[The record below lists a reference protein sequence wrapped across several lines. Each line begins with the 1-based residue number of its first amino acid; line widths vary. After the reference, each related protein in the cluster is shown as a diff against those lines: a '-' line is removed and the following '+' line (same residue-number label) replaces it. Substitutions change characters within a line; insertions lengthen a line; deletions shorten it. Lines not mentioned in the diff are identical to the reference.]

1 MAGSTGA
8 FGPAVYKRRPNTL
21 SEQAHHEDPRRDGE
35 DLQQGCERKNQ
46 FIGYEQI
53 PNEPGRLLSA
63 GIWHG
68 SYPVNSLDGRVAVV
82 TGASRGIGAGIAI
95 RLAAEGAYVAVVA
108 RTLNSDGS
116 AEGGSLE
123 RTIEQI
129 EKVGGRGFPV
139 VADLSDADA
148 VARIVPEV
156 ERSLG
161 PVDVM
166 VNNAGIAI
174 YRPIDELTTDHLR
187 RLMEINYLAP
197 VELAKAVSFGMRER
211 RRGWIVNISS
221 VVAAHA
227 GSPPYDD
234 LASLFKVGWHYGASK
249 AALERFT
256 TGLASELYSDG
267 IAVNALLPVAGV
279 LTAGFEGLMGRMT
292 QRPNLLEPVEQM
304 AEAALALACADA
316 AVLTGRIVTSAAI
329 LTELGLVVRTLDG
342 SSVLAGASPA
352 PKD

>member
-1 MAGSTGA
+1 
-8 FGPAVYKRRPNTL
+8 
-21 SEQAHHEDPRRDGE
+21 
-35 DLQQGCERKNQ
+35 
-46 FIGYEQI
+46 
-53 PNEPGRLLSA
+53 
-63 GIWHG
+63 
-68 SYPVNSLDGRVAVV
+68 VV

-95 RLAAEGAYVAVVA
+95 RLAAEGAKVAVVA
-108 RTLNSDGS
+108 RTLKSEGS
-116 AEGGSLE
+116 AGGASLE
-123 RTIEQI
+123 RTVEQI
-129 EKVGGRGFPV
+129 EKVGGRGIPV
-139 VADLSDADA
+139 VADLLDADS

-174 YRPIDELTTDHLR
+174 YRPIDELTSDHLR
-187 RLMEINYLAP
+187 QLMDLNYLAP
-197 VELAKAVSFGMRER
+197 LELAKAVIPGMRER

-221 VVAAHA
+221 VVAGHA
-227 GSPPYDD
+227 GSPPYDNV
-234 LASLFKVGWHYGASK
+234 APLFKVGWHYGATK

-279 LTAGFEGLMGRMT
+279 RTSGFDKLMGRVT

-304 AEAALALACADA
+304 AEAALVLACGDA

-329 LTELGLVVRTLDG
+329 LTELGVAVRTLDG
-342 SSVLAGASPA
+342 SSLLAGDGTSEL
-352 PKD
+352 